1 MFKDVLVDKIQKLIF
16 VFKVIRKEEI
26 LSRERIYLSNSL
38 YKNYFESL

>member
-26 LSRERIYLSNSL
+26 LSHRKGKDI
-38 YKNYFESL
+38 FV